1 MAKTKKELADLA
13 IRLFANIDQADQWDN
28 YSMTE
33 KCIRHVDKKFL
44 LEIIEDL
51 KGSVE
56 SNVQFGGKFLLD
68 DEETVQEI
76 LKEARKVLGESD
88 EL

>member
-13 IRLFANIDQADQWDN
+13 IRLFDNIDQADQWDN

-33 KCIRHVDKKFL
+33 KCIRHVDRKFL

-51 KGSVE
+51 KDSVE